1 MTPYH
6 QLSMGLQTLR
16 GLQVL
21 IADDFE
27 NSRQSIRKILLSVGV
42 ENIHVTATGKGV
54 LDECKSK
61 KFDLIL
67 CDFNLG
73 HGKNGQQ
80 VLEEVRDLG
89 YLKETALFVIISAET
104 SRDVVMGIME
114 AGPDDYLTK
123 PFTQSVLVKR
133 IERLVQQ
140 NGELA
145 EVKKALAKKNHQAVL
160 SLCNQLI
167 KGGSRYSAWCRRK
180 MAEAFFEIK
189 QFDKTK
195 SLCQLV
201 QSKRDLDWAM
211 VLEARVMKET
221 TSLSDA
227 ITHLNKVVAQFP
239 NCIKAFDYLA
249 QFLEEKGDSE
259 QAQDFLESAVE
270 LSPRVMTRQQSLVS
284 LSLANGDLDVA
295 LKSSQ
300 QALKLSTNSHFAS
313 AEQYFLAAQVL
324 SESIIGDK
332 SAEGRKKAQDAFALL
347 NQASKKFPEDPE
359 TVLNRTLIESQIYS
373 SQGKRDQANL
383 ALKEAKAMIDDH
395 AGVLTPELALEMGKV
410 LYSTGQHE
418 AATEMFDHILND
430 DKVDKRL
437 VAKTYAFLDEPVG
450 LAARQKAKQDNLVGL
465 NLYENKRYEDA
476 IEAFK
481 KAQKSSPIHPG
492 LNMNLIQ
499 TALKLMETT
508 ERNHTLI
515 AICIDSLNRIKHIS
529 SRHKQY
535 KRYRSLKSYVTKHFP
550 QSL

>member
-1 MTPYH
+1 
-6 QLSMGLQTLR
+6 MGLQTLR

-27 NSRQSIRKILLSVGV
+27 NSRQSIRKILLSVGI

-54 LDECKSK
+54 LDECRSK

-67 CDFNLG
+67 CDYNLG

-89 YLKETALFVIISAET
+89 YLKSTALFVIISAET

-114 AGPDDYLTK
+114 AGPDEYLTK

-140 NGELA
+140 NGELS
-145 EVKKALAKKNHQAVL
+145 EVKKALAKNSPQAVL
-160 SLCNQLI
+160 TSCNQLI
-167 KGGSRYSAWCRRK
+167 KAGSRYSAWCRRK
-180 MAEAFFEIK
+180 MAEAFYDIK
-189 QFDKTK
+189 QYDKTK
-195 SLCQLV
+195 SLCHLV

-221 TSLSDA
+221 VSLADA
-227 ITHLNKVVAQFP
+227 IVHLNKVVAQFP

-249 QFLEEKGDSE
+249 EFLEEKGDSE

-270 LSPRVMTRQQSLVS
+270 LSPRVMSRQQTLVN
-284 LSLANGDLDVA
+284 LSLANGDLDIA

-300 QALKLSTNSHFAS
+300 QALKLSANSHYAS
-313 AEQYFLAAQVL
+313 AEQYLQAAQVI
-324 SESIIGDK
+324 SESIMGDV
-332 SAEGRKKAQDAFALL
+332 SAESRKKAQDAFSLL
-347 NQASKKFPEDPE
+347 NQATKKFPEE
-359 TVLNRTLIESQIYS
+359 ASTKLNKVLIESQIYS

-383 ALKEAKAMIDDH
+383 ALKEARGMVDEH
-395 AGVLTPELALEMGKV
+395 AGLLTPVMALEMGKV
-410 LYSTGQHE
+410 LYATDQHE
-418 AATEMFDHILND
+418 AAAEMFDQILKNNS
-430 DKVDKRL
+430 VDKRL

-450 LAARQKAKQDNLVGL
+450 LVARLKAKQDNLIGL
-465 NLYENKRYEDA
+465 SLYENKRYEDA

-492 LNMNLIQ
+492 LNMNLVQ
-499 TALKLMETT
+499 TALKLMEIT
-508 ERNHTLI
+508 ERNQSLI
-515 AICIDSLNRIKHIS
+515 GLCIDSLDRIKHITD
-529 SRHKQY
+529 RHKQF
-535 KRYRSLKSYVTKHFP
+535 KRYRSLKAYVSRHFQKSP
-550 QSL
+550 

>member
-1 MTPYH
+1 
-6 QLSMGLQTLR
+6 LR
-16 GLQVL
+16 ALQVL

-67 CDFNLG
+67 CDYNLG

-89 YLKETALFVIISAET
+89 YLKSTALFVIISAET

-114 AGPDDYLTK
+114 AGPDEYLTK

-140 NGELA
+140 NGELS
-145 EVKKALAKKNHQAVL
+145 EVKKALAKNSPQAVL
-160 SLCNQLI
+160 TSCNQLI
-167 KGGSRYSAWCRRK
+167 KAGSRYSAWCRRK
-180 MAEAFFEIK
+180 MAEAFYDIK
-189 QFDKTK
+189 QYDKTK
-195 SLCQLV
+195 SLCHLV

-221 TSLSDA
+221 VSLADA
-227 ITHLNKVVAQFP
+227 IVHLNKVVAQFP

-249 QFLEEKGDSE
+249 EYLEEKGDSE

-270 LSPRVMTRQQSLVS
+270 LSPRVMSRQQTLVN
-284 LSLANGDLDVA
+284 LSLANGDLDIA

-300 QALKLSTNSHFAS
+300 QALKLSANSHYAS
-313 AEQYFLAAQVL
+313 AEQYLQAAQVI
-324 SESIIGDK
+324 SESIMGDV
-332 SAEGRKKAQDAFALL
+332 SAESRKKAQDAFSLL
-347 NQASKKFPEDPE
+347 NQATKKFPEE
-359 TVLNRTLIESQIYS
+359 ATTKLNKVLIESQIYS

-383 ALKEAKAMIDDH
+383 ALKEARGMIDEH
-395 AGVLTPELALEMGKV
+395 AGLLTPVMALEMGKV
-410 LYSTGQHE
+410 LYATDQHE
-418 AATEMFDHILND
+418 AAAEMFDHILKNNS
-430 DKVDKRL
+430 VDKRL

-450 LAARQKAKQDNLVGL
+450 LVARLKAKQDNLIGL
-465 NLYENKRYEDA
+465 SLYENKRYEDA

-492 LNMNLIQ
+492 LNMNLVQ
-499 TALKLMETT
+499 TALKLMEIT
-508 ERNHTLI
+508 ERNQSLI
-515 AICIDSLNRIKHIS
+515 GLCIDSLDRIKHITD
-529 SRHKQY
+529 RHKQF
-535 KRYRSLKSYVTKHFP
+535 KRYRSLKAYVSRHFQTSP
-550 QSL
+550 

>member
-1 MTPYH
+1 
-6 QLSMGLQTLR
+6 MGPQTLR
-16 GLQVL
+16 ALQVL

-27 NSRQSIRKILLSVGV
+27 NSRQSIRKILLSVGI

-67 CDFNLG
+67 CDYNLG

-89 YLKETALFVIISAET
+89 YLKSTALFVIISAET

-114 AGPDDYLTK
+114 AGPDEYLTK

-140 NGELA
+140 NGELS
-145 EVKKALAKKNHQAVL
+145 EVKKALAKNNHHGVL
-160 SLCNQLI
+160 TACNQLI
-167 KGGSRYSAWCRRK
+167 KEGSRYAAWCRRK
-180 MAEAFFEIK
+180 MAEAFFEIN

-221 TSLSDA
+221 VSISEA
-227 ITHLNKVVAQFP
+227 IIHLNKVVAQFP

-249 QFLEEKGDSE
+249 EYLEEKGDSE

-270 LSPRVMTRQQSLVS
+270 LSPRVMSRQQSLVNLS
-284 LSLANGDLDVA
+284 LSNGDLDIA

-300 QALKLSTNSHFAS
+300 QALKLSTNSYYAS
-313 AEQYFLAAQVL
+313 ADQYFQAAQVL
-324 SESIIGDK
+324 SESIIGD
-332 SAEGRKKAQDAFALL
+332 SSPEGRRKAQDAFSLL
-347 NQASKKFPEDPE
+347 NQAAKKFPEDP
-359 TVLNRTLIESQIYS
+359 TNNLNKTLIESQIYS

-383 ALKEAKAMIDDH
+383 ALKAAQKMIEDH
-395 AGVLTPELALEMGKV
+395 AGILTPEIALEMGKV
-410 LYSTGQHE
+410 LYATDQHE
-418 AATEMFDHILND
+418 AANAMFDQILKDNS
-430 DKVDKRL
+430 VDKRL
-437 VAKTYAFLDEPVG
+437 IDKTYAFLDEPVG
-450 LAARQKAKQDNLVGL
+450 LAARLRAKQDNLVGL
-465 NLYENKRYEDA
+465 SFYENKRYEDA

-492 LNMNLIQ
+492 LNMNLVQ

-508 ERNHTLI
+508 EKTQVLI
-515 AICIDSLNRIKHIS
+515 DLCLDSLNRIKHIS
-529 SRHKQY
+529 ERHKQF
-535 KRYRSLKSYVTKHFP
+535 KRYRSLKGYVTRHFQEAP
-550 QSL
+550 

>member
-1 MTPYH
+1 
-6 QLSMGLQTLR
+6 MGLQTLR
-16 GLQVL
+16 ALQVL

-27 NSRQSIRKILLSVGV
+27 NSRQSIRKILLSVGI

-67 CDFNLG
+67 CDYNLG

-89 YLKETALFVIISAET
+89 YLKSTALFVIISAET

-114 AGPDDYLTK
+114 AGPDEYLTK

-140 NGELA
+140 NGELS
-145 EVKKALAKKNHQAVL
+145 EVKKALAKNSPQAVL
-160 SLCNQLI
+160 TSCNQLI
-167 KGGSRYSAWCRRK
+167 KAGSRYSAWCRRK
-180 MAEAFFEIK
+180 MAEAFFDIK
-189 QFDKTK
+189 QYDKTK
-195 SLCQLV
+195 SLCHLV

-221 TSLSDA
+221 VSLADA
-227 ITHLNKVVAQFP
+227 IVHLNKVVAQFP

-249 QFLEEKGDSE
+249 EYLEEKGDSE

-270 LSPRVMTRQQSLVS
+270 LSPRVMSRQQTLVN
-284 LSLANGDLDVA
+284 LSLANGDLDIA

-300 QALKLSTNSHFAS
+300 QALKLSTNSHYAS
-313 AEQYFLAAQVL
+313 ADQYLQAAQVI
-324 SESIIGDK
+324 SESIIGDI
-332 SAEGRKKAQDAFALL
+332 SAESRKKAQDAFSLL
-347 NQASKKFPEDPE
+347 NQATKKFPEEP
-359 TVLNRTLIESQIYS
+359 TTKLNKVLIESQIYS

-383 ALKEAKAMIDDH
+383 ALKEAQGMIDEH
-395 AGVLTPELALEMGKV
+395 AGLLTPVMALEMGKV
-410 LYSTGQHE
+410 LYATDQHE
-418 AATEMFDHILND
+418 AAAEMFDHILKNNS
-430 DKVDKRL
+430 VDKRL

-450 LAARQKAKQDNLVGL
+450 LVARLKAKQDNLIGL
-465 NLYENKRYEDA
+465 SFYENKRYEDA

-492 LNMNLIQ
+492 LNMNLVQ
-499 TALKLMETT
+499 TALKLMEIT
-508 ERNHTLI
+508 ERNQTLI
-515 AICIDSLNRIKHIS
+515 RLCIDSLDRIKHITD
-529 SRHKQY
+529 RHKQF
-535 KRYRSLKSYVTKHFP
+535 KRYRSLKAYVSRHFQKSP
-550 QSL
+550 

>member
-1 MTPYH
+1 
-6 QLSMGLQTLR
+6 LR
-16 GLQVL
+16 ALQVL

-67 CDFNLG
+67 CDYNLG

-89 YLKETALFVIISAET
+89 YLKSTALFVIISAET

-114 AGPDDYLTK
+114 AGPDEYLTK

-140 NGELA
+140 NGELS
-145 EVKKALAKKNHQAVL
+145 EVKKALAKNSPQAVL
-160 SLCNQLI
+160 TSCNQLI
-167 KGGSRYSAWCRRK
+167 KAGSRYSAWCRRK
-180 MAEAFFEIK
+180 MAEAFYDIK
-189 QFDKTK
+189 QYDKTK
-195 SLCQLV
+195 SLCHLV

-221 TSLSDA
+221 VSLADA
-227 ITHLNKVVAQFP
+227 IVHLNKVVAQFP

-249 QFLEEKGDSE
+249 EYLEEKGDSE

-270 LSPRVMTRQQSLVS
+270 LSPRVMSRQQTLVN
-284 LSLANGDLDVA
+284 LSLANGDLDIA

-300 QALKLSTNSHFAS
+300 QALKLSANSHYAS
-313 AEQYFLAAQVL
+313 AEQYLQAAQVI
-324 SESIIGDK
+324 SESIMGDV
-332 SAEGRKKAQDAFALL
+332 SAESRKKAQDAFSLL
-347 NQASKKFPEDPE
+347 NQATKKFPEE
-359 TVLNRTLIESQIYS
+359 ATTKLNKVLIESQIYS

-383 ALKEAKAMIDDH
+383 ALKEARGMIDEH
-395 AGVLTPELALEMGKV
+395 AGLLTPVMALEMGKV
-410 LYSTGQHE
+410 LYATDQHE
-418 AATEMFDHILND
+418 AAAEMFDHILKNNS
-430 DKVDKRL
+430 VDKRL

-450 LAARQKAKQDNLVGL
+450 LVARLKAKQDNLIGL
-465 NLYENKRYEDA
+465 SLYENKRYEDA

-492 LNMNLIQ
+492 LNMNLVQ

-508 ERNHTLI
+508 ERNQSLI
-515 AICIDSLNRIKHIS
+515 GLCIDSLDRIKHITD
-529 SRHKQY
+529 RHKQF
-535 KRYRSLKSYVTKHFP
+535 KRYRSLKAYVSRHFQTSP
-550 QSL
+550 

>member
-1 MTPYH
+1 
-6 QLSMGLQTLR
+6 MGLQTLR

-27 NSRQSIRKILLSVGV
+27 NSRQSIRKILLSVGI

-54 LDECKSK
+54 LDECRSK

-67 CDFNLG
+67 CDYNLG

-89 YLKETALFVIISAET
+89 YLKSTALFVIISAET

-114 AGPDDYLTK
+114 AGPDEYLTK

-140 NGELA
+140 NGELS
-145 EVKKALAKKNHQAVL
+145 EVKKALAKNSPQAVL
-160 SLCNQLI
+160 TSCNQLI
-167 KGGSRYSAWCRRK
+167 KAGSRYSAWCRRK
-180 MAEAFFEIK
+180 MAEAFYDIK
-189 QFDKTK
+189 QYDKTK
-195 SLCQLV
+195 SLCHLV

-221 TSLSDA
+221 VSLADA
-227 ITHLNKVVAQFP
+227 IVHLNKVVAQFP

-249 QFLEEKGDSE
+249 EFLEEKGDSE

-270 LSPRVMTRQQSLVS
+270 LSPRVMSRQQTLVN
-284 LSLANGDLDVA
+284 LSLANGDLDIA

-300 QALKLSTNSHFAS
+300 QALKLSANSHYAS
-313 AEQYFLAAQVL
+313 AEQYLQAAQVI
-324 SESIIGDK
+324 SESIMGDV
-332 SAEGRKKAQDAFALL
+332 SAESRKKAQDAFSLL
-347 NQASKKFPEDPE
+347 NQATKKFPEE
-359 TVLNRTLIESQIYS
+359 ASTKLNKVLIESQIYS

-383 ALKEAKAMIDDH
+383 ALKEARGMVDEH
-395 AGVLTPELALEMGKV
+395 AGLLTPVMALEMGKV
-410 LYSTGQHE
+410 LYATDQHE
-418 AATEMFDHILND
+418 AAAEMFDQILKNNS
-430 DKVDKRL
+430 VDKRL

-450 LAARQKAKQDNLVGL
+450 LVARLKAKQDNLIGL
-465 NLYENKRYEDA
+465 SLYENKRYEDA

-492 LNMNLIQ
+492 LNMNLVQ
-499 TALKLMETT
+499 TALKLMEIT
-508 ERNHTLI
+508 ERNQSLI
-515 AICIDSLNRIKHIS
+515 GLCIDSLDRIKHITD
-529 SRHKQY
+529 RHKQF
-535 KRYRSLKSYVTKHFP
+535 KRYRSLKAYVSRHFQTSP
-550 QSL
+550 

>member
-1 MTPYH
+1 
-6 QLSMGLQTLR
+6 MGLQTLR
-16 GLQVL
+16 ALQVL

-27 NSRQSIRKILLSVGV
+27 NSRQSIRKILLSVGI

-67 CDFNLG
+67 CDYNLG

-89 YLKETALFVIISAET
+89 YLKSTALFVIISAET

-114 AGPDDYLTK
+114 AGPDEYLTK

-140 NGELA
+140 NGELS
-145 EVKKALAKKNHQAVL
+145 EVKKALAKNSPQAVL
-160 SLCNQLI
+160 TSCNQLI
-167 KGGSRYSAWCRRK
+167 KAGSRYSAWCRRK
-180 MAEAFFEIK
+180 MAEAFYDIK
-189 QFDKTK
+189 QYDKTK
-195 SLCQLV
+195 SLCHLV

-221 TSLSDA
+221 MSLDDA
-227 ITHLNKVVAQFP
+227 ITHLNKVVTQFP

-249 QFLEEKGDSE
+249 EYLEEKGDSE
-259 QAQDFLESAVE
+259 QAQDCLESAVE
-270 LSPRVMTRQQSLVS
+270 LSPRVMSRQQSLVN
-284 LSLANGDLDVA
+284 LSLANGDLDIA

-300 QALKLSTNSHFAS
+300 QALKLSTNSYYASADQYLQAAQVISESIMGDAS
-313 AEQYFLAAQVL
+313 AE
-324 SESIIGDK
+324 S
-332 SAEGRKKAQDAFALL
+332 RKKAQDAFSLL
-347 NQASKKFPEDPE
+347 NQMSKKFPEEPA
-359 TVLNRTLIESQIYS
+359 TILNKVLIESQIYS

-383 ALKEAKAMIDDH
+383 ALKEAKSMVEIH
-395 AGVLTPELALEMGKV
+395 AGLLTPVMALEMGKV
-410 LYSTGQHE
+410 FYAMGQHD
-418 AATEMFDHILND
+418 AAEEMFDHILK
-430 DKVDKRL
+430 DKTVDKRL

-450 LAARQKAKQDNLVGL
+450 LVARLKAKQDNLVGL
-465 NLYENKRYEDA
+465 SFYENKRYEDA

-492 LNMNLIQ
+492 LNMNLVQ

-508 ERNHTLI
+508 ERRQSLI
-515 AICIDSLNRIKHIS
+515 NLCIESLERIKHITNQ
-529 SRHKQY
+529 HKQF
-535 KRYRSLKSYVTKHFP
+535 KRYRSLKTYVSRHFQ
-550 QSL
+550 QSP

>member
-1 MTPYH
+1 M
-6 QLSMGLQTLR
+6 R
-16 GLQVL
+16 ALQVL

-67 CDFNLG
+67 CDYNLG

-89 YLKETALFVIISAET
+89 YLKSTALFVIISAET

-114 AGPDDYLTK
+114 AGPDEYLTK

-140 NGELA
+140 NGELS
-145 EVKKALAKKNHQAVL
+145 EVKKALAKNSPQAVL
-160 SLCNQLI
+160 TSCNQLI
-167 KGGSRYSAWCRRK
+167 KAGSRYSAWCRRK
-180 MAEAFFEIK
+180 MAEAFYDIK
-189 QFDKTK
+189 QYDKTK
-195 SLCQLV
+195 SLCHLV

-221 TSLSDA
+221 VSLADA
-227 ITHLNKVVAQFP
+227 IVHLNKVVAQFP

-249 QFLEEKGDSE
+249 EYLEEKGDSE

-270 LSPRVMTRQQSLVS
+270 LSPRVMSRQQTLVN
-284 LSLANGDLDVA
+284 LSLANGDLDIA

-300 QALKLSTNSHFAS
+300 QALKLSANSHYAS
-313 AEQYFLAAQVL
+313 AEQYLQAAQVI
-324 SESIIGDK
+324 SESIMGDV
-332 SAEGRKKAQDAFALL
+332 SAESRKKAQDAFSLL
-347 NQASKKFPEDPE
+347 NQATKKFPEE
-359 TVLNRTLIESQIYS
+359 ATTKLNKVLIESQIYS

-383 ALKEAKAMIDDH
+383 ALKEARGMIDEH
-395 AGVLTPELALEMGKV
+395 AGLLTPVMALEMGKV
-410 LYSTGQHE
+410 LYATDQHE
-418 AATEMFDHILND
+418 AAAEMFDHILKNNS
-430 DKVDKRL
+430 VDKRL

-450 LAARQKAKQDNLVGL
+450 LVARLKAKQDNLIGL
-465 NLYENKRYEDA
+465 SLYENKRYEDA

-492 LNMNLIQ
+492 LNMNLVQ

-508 ERNHTLI
+508 ERNQSLI
-515 AICIDSLNRIKHIS
+515 GLCIDSLDRIKHITD
-529 SRHKQY
+529 RHKQF
-535 KRYRSLKSYVTKHFP
+535 KRYRSLKAYVSRHFQTSP
-550 QSL
+550 